1 MAKKGRKKR
10 VETLENELKDLED
23 RLALCNKKME
33 EISSEKE
40 KIEQQIKEKDMEIL
54 FRLMEEHHVGMK
66 RVKSMIKGGS
76 LSINTEKTTPTD
88 SEKEEKEDFPDD
100 KEDAMDEG

>member
-1 MAKKGRKKR
+1 MAKKGRKKM

-23 RLALCNKKME
+23 RLALCNKEME
-33 EISSEKE
+33 ELSSEKE

-66 RVKSMIKGGS
+66 RVKSMIKGES
-76 LSINTEKTTPTD
+76 LSIDTEKTTPTD
-88 SEKEEKEDFPDD
+88 SEKEGRLEPSASKE
-100 KEDAMDEG
+100 